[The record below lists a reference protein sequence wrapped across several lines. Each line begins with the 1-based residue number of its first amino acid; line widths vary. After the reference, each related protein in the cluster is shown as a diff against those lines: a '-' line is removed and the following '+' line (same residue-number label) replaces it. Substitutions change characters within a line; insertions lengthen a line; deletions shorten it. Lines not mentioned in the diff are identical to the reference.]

1 MIFRETSESMDP
13 LDMAEQIAINHQ
25 WAHERSDDY
34 RLVISRTGLWT
45 SYAVLVEDEEDRL
58 RFKCAFE
65 FTCPDFAEFELYRLL
80 NLLNGSISPGA
91 LWYAKEGACIEY
103 RTDLDF
109 SDMRPISSEEIERCI
124 EAMVATLEQFYPCV
138 QSIAAINAEATEGS
152 YPGLTAEEVLE
163 QTVPPARGRS

>member
-25 WAHERSDDY
+25 WVHERSDDY
-34 RLVISRTGLWT
+34 KLVIGRPGLWT

-80 NLLNGSISPGA
+80 NMLNGSISPGA
-91 LWYAKEGACIEY
+91 LWYAKDGACIEY

-109 SDMRPISSEEIERCI
+109 SDMRPISSEEIELCI
-124 EAMVATLEQFYPCV
+124 EAMMATLEQFYPCV
-138 QSIAAINAEATEGS
+138 QSVAAINTDELGGDNR
-152 YPGLTAEEVLE
+152 GLTAEEALG
-163 QTVPPARGRS
+163 QTIPPARGRS